1 MHAASDQRRLSV
13 GLPQIVEG
21 SDPARAIADYAAR
34 AEALGFSGLWT
45 LESGVGAVTAHM
57 PILDGLQALAHV
69 AAVTDKVRL
78 GIAIIVLPRRNPV
91 LLAKELSSLD
101 HITGGRLTVGVG
113 LGNDDERVAALGVP
127 TDRRV
132 RRMVESVQAMRS
144 LWSQTPASFD
154 GELFSFSGADLNP
167 KPVQQPLPVWFGAGR
182 PPALRR
188 TARLADGWIGAGSSS
203 SAAFVEQAR
212 LMEEA
217 LAEAGRDPRAFPVA
231 KRVYVAVEADVQR
244 AADKLAA
251 VLDRMYGWPG
261 MTGQVAV
268 CGPAER
274 CAEELRGLFDA
285 GADELSLTPLY
296 DPPAQLEALAEVARL
311 LG

>member
-1 MHAASDQRRLSV
+1 MIAAH
-13 GLPQIVEG
+13 
-21 SDPARAIADYAAR
+21 AAR

-57 PILDGLQALAHV
+57 SILDGLQTLAYA
-69 AAVTDKVRL
+69 AAVTEQVRL

-101 HITGGRLTVGVG
+101 HLTGGRLIAGVG
-113 LGNDDERVAALGVP
+113 LGNDDDRVAALGVP

-132 RRMVESVQAMRS
+132 RRLTEAVEAMRA
-144 LWSQTPASFD
+144 LWSQSPASYD
-154 GELFSFSGADLNP
+154 GEIFSFSGADLTP
-167 KPVQQPLPVWFGAGR
+167 KPVQTPLPVWFGAGR

-188 TARLADGWIGAGSSS
+188 AARLADGWIGAGSSS
-203 SAAFVEQAR
+203 SDAFVDQAR
-212 LMEEA
+212 LMEEL

-231 KRVYVAVEADVQR
+231 KRVYVAVEDDEQR

-274 CAEELRGLFDA
+274 CAEELRRLFDA
-285 GADELSLTPLY
+285 GADELALTPLY
-296 DPPAQLEALAEVARL
+296 EPAAQLEALAEVARL